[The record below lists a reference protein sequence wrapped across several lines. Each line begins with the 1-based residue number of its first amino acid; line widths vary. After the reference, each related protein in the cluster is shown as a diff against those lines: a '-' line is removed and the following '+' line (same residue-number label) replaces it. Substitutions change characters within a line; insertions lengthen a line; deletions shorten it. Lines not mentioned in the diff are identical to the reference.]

1 MCGANKL
8 LILSSCQKSKSPKVQ
23 NIFCRHC
30 KLQFLCAN
38 ELICFKLLISRLDTW
53 VSLTH
58 GCGLPCSGLVVET
71 ELSWN
76 RKEKR
81 ERMSQSR
88 EGSQGQ
94 GWVIKTR
101 SVILLR
107 PHNLTQTNL
116 ISTFCWHA
124 IFGRIFRIENHRISS
139 PESAKRKGM

>member
-23 NIFCRHC
+23 NISADI
-30 KLQFLCAN
+30 AN
-38 ELICFKLLISRLDTW
+38 CNFYAQTSLFVVELLISRLDTW

-76 RKEKR
+76 RKEKH
-81 ERMSQSR
+81 EKMSQSR

-139 PESAKRKGM
+139 PESAKRKGI